1 MKVNARNEVP
11 LSSVKTII
19 TLFIDNKKSVKVQ
32 NG

>member
-1 MKVNARNEVP
+1 MARNEVP

-19 TLFIDNKKSVKVQ
+19 TLFIDNKKSVNVQ